1 MDKTSRTP
9 ELVDP
14 LRGYKPC
21 PFCGG
26 DDLTTTEWWDDDGEF
41 EAVACK
47 NCKAEA
53 PASTWNT
60 RTVWP
65 VDKIELQD
73 PEAID
78 GIQDF

>member
-1 MDKTSRTP
+1 MEKTNKTP

-53 PASTWNT
+53 PA
-60 RTVWP
+60 TVWNDRAAP
-65 VDKIELQD
+65 DNQGANNDNQHPYLSRL
-73 PEAID
+73 
-78 GIQDF
+78 